1 MSKLTSSAKKT
12 YALLITGNLLVLLAC
27 IILIQYFI
35 FTAFKPTIPPNT
47 VHSITKLVHRLQSQP
62 EANWPRVLQKQK
74 IPWSKM
80 TLSETPLYQDALLSL
95 QPPIVFDLLKQ
106 HKQLQLSVFI
116 KEKSW
121 LNVSSIPPLHN
132 HNTLRAALMAALLGL
147 LFLLFLINYWAVKN
161 LNQPIQTLIQSLKYN
176 ESQENWLP
184 IPLTGNSDQRMLFNQ
199 INSLQMKMSKLLQN
213 RTQVVTAISHDLR
226 TPLTRLKLRMEYL
239 TQNEHFDKMMH
250 DINDMEMMIRETL
263 DYFKEAHDEEKKQRF
278 DLVAMLQSL
287 CEDAADLKFNVQF
300 TSNIDK
306 LIYFGSL
313 NLLKRAF
320 SNLINNAIYY
330 GKQAVVSVEKT
341 ASQVEISIEDSG
353 TGLKETEIEQVFLP
367 YYRGES
373 SRSRETGGAGLGLT
387 IAKEIIQLHSGKIS
401 LTNRVQGGLQVL
413 VSFPLAEPN
422 NTPLH

>member
-12 YALLITGNLLVLLAC
+12 YAMLITGNILVLLAS
-27 IILIQYFI
+27 IILMQYFI
-35 FTAFKPTIPPNT
+35 FIALRPAIPPNT
-47 VHSITKLVHRLQSQP
+47 VPAIIKLVHRLQSKP
-62 EANWPRVLQKQK
+62 ESNWPRILQKQK

-80 TLSETPLYQDALLSL
+80 TLSETPLYQDNALLNL

-116 KEKSW
+116 KEKAW
-121 LNVSSIPPLHN
+121 LNFSLIPPQHN
-132 HNTLRAALMAALLGL
+132 HMSLRIALAVALLGL
-147 LFLLFLINYWAVKN
+147 LFMFFLINYWAVKN

-184 IPLTGNSDQRMLFNQ
+184 IPVTGNSDQRMLFTQ
-199 INSLQMKMSKLLQN
+199 INALQMKMSKLLQN

-239 TQNEHFDKMMH
+239 SENEHFEKMMR

-287 CEDAADLKFNVQF
+287 CEDTADLKFDVLF
-300 TSNIDK
+300 ESNANK
-306 LIYFGSL
+306 LIFFGSL

-320 SNLINNAIYY
+320 SNLINNAVYY
-330 GKQAVVSVEKT
+330 GKHAQVTLDKKANH
-341 ASQVEISIEDSG
+341 VEISIEDKG
-353 TGLKETEIEQVFLP
+353 TGLKDNEIERVFLP
-367 YYRGES
+367 FYRGET

-387 IAKEIIQLHSGKIS
+387 IAKEIIQLHQGKITLS
-401 LTNRVQGGLQVL
+401 NRVEGGLKVL
-413 VSFPLAEPN
+413 VILPLDMIKN
-422 NTPLH
+422 